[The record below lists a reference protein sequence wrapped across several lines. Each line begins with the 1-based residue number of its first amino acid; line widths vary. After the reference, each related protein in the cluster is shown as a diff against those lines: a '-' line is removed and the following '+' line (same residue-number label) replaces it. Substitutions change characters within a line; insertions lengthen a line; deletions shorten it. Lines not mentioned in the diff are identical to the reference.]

1 VTFVRYDGRV
11 ISFGVA
17 NGWQPP
23 TEFSAR
29 EMSGNQQVRYQ
40 NPEFCDLQ
48 RSASDSDNL
57 QTARHRLKYCRML
70 ANGRRFLWLPVSRQT
85 AFRIDQTAAML

>member
-1 VTFVRYDGRV
+1 MHGLWSGDLARNLVTFVRYDGRV

-29 EMSGNQQVRYQ
+29 EMSGNHQVRYQ

-48 RSASDSDNL
+48 R
-57 QTARHRLKYCRML
+57 T
-70 ANGRRFLWLPVSRQT
+70 
-85 AFRIDQTAAML
+85 